1 MNELWK
7 RYAGRIDALSLR
19 ERIMVFSAAMV
30 AVLALGFELMVAPE
44 IAKQKRL
51 SIAMTQK
58 NAEMR
63 AFEAQLAKLLA
74 TRQQDPDRAE
84 RERLAKL
91 KGELGA
97 LEARVSAEERKFT
110 APAQMRTVVE
120 GLLRRARGVQ
130 LVEMKT
136 LAASTVSSSRAGAK
150 PPAKPPAEKVADR
163 PAERP
168 AGAERLIYRHGLE
181 LTVSGSY
188 LDLLAYARELEQMP
202 SQLYWGV
209 LHVDAAGYP
218 RVVMK
223 LTVYTLSLDPT
234 WLSV

>member
-1 MNELWK
+1 VSELWK

-19 ERIMVFSAAMV
+19 ERVMVFSAAMV

-58 NAEMR
+58 NTEMR

-91 KGELGA
+91 KGELGV

-136 LAASTVSSSRAGAK
+136 LAVSTVTSSKAGAK
-150 PPAKPPAEKVADR
+150 PPAKPPAEKVA
-163 PAERP
+163 ERP
-168 AGAERLIYRHGLE
+168 PGAERLIYRHGLE

-188 LDLLAYARELEQMP
+188 LELLAYARELEQLP